1 MTNEPNGN
9 GFFTTKEILVR
20 LEKKID
26 EMLADHESRLRSL
39 ERFRYAIP
47 SLTALAAA
55 AAIAL
60 TVYTTVHP

>member
-1 MTNEPNGN
+1 MIDEPNGN

-26 EMLADHESRLRSL
+26 EILADHESRLRSL
-39 ERFRYAIP
+39 ERFRFAIP
-47 SLTALAAA
+47 SLTACAAL

-60 TVYTTVHP
+60 TIYTTVQP